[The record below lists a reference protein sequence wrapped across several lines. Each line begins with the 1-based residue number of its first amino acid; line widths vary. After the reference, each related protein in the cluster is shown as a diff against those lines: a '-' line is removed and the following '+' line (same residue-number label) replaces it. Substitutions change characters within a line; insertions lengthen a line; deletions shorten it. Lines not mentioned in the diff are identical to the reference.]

1 MNNNKH
7 SSGNIFSS
15 LYWKISAIFLLL
27 LIVIGFAY
35 VKITVDTTQAYFQE
49 KNQKLNVALAAHLV
63 EEVKPTFTD
72 GKVHEA
78 AMDKIMH
85 SMMATNP
92 SIEVYLLDN
101 NGKILNYVAPYKKVK
116 LKSVNLSPIKE
127 FLKTKGEKFVKG
139 DDPRNINLQKEF
151 SVAPVLEDGKKVG
164 YVYVVL
170 ASEEYDMAASEVFDD
185 YILRLGGKTMLL
197 TLGTALIV
205 GLFLIWLITR
215 NLNTIIETVKKFKD
229 GDLKA
234 RIPVK
239 SKGELSQLSTNFND
253 MADTIVENIDKMKA
267 SENLRREL
275 VANVSHD
282 LRTPLAVIH
291 GYIETLMM
299 KEGSITKAE
308 SKKYLTTILQSTEKL
323 KKLVEDLFE
332 LSKLEAKEIEPHKE
346 PFFITELIQ
355 DISQKHKLLA
365 LEKNITIVPAISE
378 AIPMVHADVSLIERV
393 LQNLIDNAI
402 KFTEDG
408 GIITIETHQLEKN
421 VEIKVTDT
429 GVGISENEIPYVFDR
444 YHAKSKVDSIDSDID
459 SRKVSTGL
467 GLAIV
472 KKILE
477 IHNATINL
485 TSKLNHGTSFSF
497 KLPVYQR

>member
-1 MNNNKH
+1 MSNKK
-7 SSGNIFSS
+7 NIFSS

-49 KNQKLNVALAAHLV
+49 KNQKLNITLAEHLV
-63 EEVKPTFTD
+63 SEVKPTYVD
-72 GKVHEA
+72 GKVNEA

-101 NGKILNYVAPYKKVK
+101 HGKILNYVAPYKKVK
-116 LKSVNLSPIKE
+116 LKSVNLSPIQE
-127 FLKTKGEKFVKG
+127 FLKTKGETFVKG
-139 DDPRNINLQKEF
+139 DDPRNANLQKEF
-151 SVAPVLEDGKKVG
+151 SVAPVLEEGKKVG

-170 ASEEYDMAASEVFDD
+170 ASEEYDMAASDVIDG
-185 YILRLGGKTMLL
+185 YIMRLGGKTMLL

-205 GLFLIWLITR
+205 GLLLIWLITR
-215 NLNTIIETVKKFKD
+215 NLNTIIETVKKFKN
-229 GDLKA
+229 GDLEA
-234 RIPVK
+234 RIPIK
-239 SKGELSQLSTNFND
+239 SNGELSELSTTFND
-253 MADTIVENIDKMKA
+253 MADTILQNIDKMKA

-291 GYIETLMM
+291 GYIETLMI
-299 KEGSITKAE
+299 KEESITKAE
-308 SKKYLTTILQSTEKL
+308 NKKYLNTILQSTEKL

-365 LEKNITIVPAISE
+365 QEKNITIVPAISE
-378 AIPMVHADVSLIERV
+378 DIPMVHADVSLIERV

-421 VEIKVTDT
+421 VEIKVSDT
-429 GVGISENEIPYVFDR
+429 GVGISESEIPYVFDR
-444 YHAKSKVDSIDSDID
+444 YHALSKDDNSESNID

-485 TSKLNHGTSFSF
+485 TSKLNHGSSFSF
-497 KLPVYQR
+497 NLPVYQR